1 MLAAEW
7 TGSVHDAVVALR
19 PADDGEDKICCH
31 LQHVTASG
39 ACAEPVEVWKE
50 RYLQLESSF
59 VAQATLKKRLLGELD
74 LEVT

>member
-1 MLAAEW
+1 M
-7 TGSVHDAVVALR
+7 HDAVVALR
-19 PADDGEDKICCH
+19 PADDGEDKTCCH

-74 LEVT
+74 L